1 MTRMVEEQREQIGIL
16 KALGCA
22 DRTIVAR
29 YLGFAL
35 LPTAAGAVLGVLAGE
50 KCLPY
55 AILRTYS
62 MLYTGLP
69 VRRTPLDMREGAV
82 AVMASVCCTCAAAV
96 LACYQIF
103 RACPAQI
110 MRLEAPKNG
119 KRVLLERIPWLWS
132 RLRFTQKA
140 TVRNMFRYKKRLVM
154 TVVGVAGCMGLVLV
168 GLGLHDS
175 IAQVCD
181 RQFSAL
187 THYQA
192 AVTLAAPYEA
202 QEREVLL
209 AALDG
214 QDGAVGAL
222 AFCEKT
228 VTLSYK
234 DAVQDATLKVPQSEE
249 ALERFFTFRDRK
261 TQAAV
266 RFPQDGALL
275 SEKAELLLGAGVG
288 DTIQLTVDGS
298 RSVSVRIAGVF
309 ENYIGHLLFL
319 APQTYEALL
328 GAQPEYNQ
336 LLLRYADGS
345 DAFERA
351 LGEFLLGQEA
361 VQGVAF
367 VSETVQWAND
377 TLASLRGIVY
387 IVLASAA
394 LLAFVVLYNLNSI
407 NITERRRELAT
418 LKVLGFYDTEVA
430 TYVYKENL
438 LLTLLGILLGVF
450 LGRALHQ
457 YVIVSIEVD
466 MIMFGRS
473 IAPASYGVGIALTLF
488 FFAVINLAMYR
499 GLQRIDMVQSLKSVA

>member
-1 MTRMVEEQREQIGIL
+1 M
-16 KALGCA
+16 
-22 DRTIVAR
+22 
-29 YLGFAL
+29 
-35 LPTAAGAVLGVLAGE
+35 
-50 KCLPY
+50 
-55 AILRTYS
+55 
-62 MLYTGLP
+62 
-69 VRRTPLDMREGAV
+69 
-82 AVMASVCCTCAAAV
+82 
-96 LACYQIF
+96 
-103 RACPAQI
+103 
-110 MRLEAPKNG
+110 
-119 KRVLLERIPWLWS
+119 
-132 RLRFTQKA
+132 
-140 TVRNMFRYKKRLVM
+140 RNMFRYKKRLVM

-275 SEKAELLLGAGVG
+275 SEKAALLLGAGVG

-351 LGEFLLGQEA
+351 LG
-361 VQGVAF
+361 
-367 VSETVQWAND
+367 
-377 TLASLRGIVY
+377 R
-387 IVLASAA
+387 
-394 LLAFVVLYNLNSI
+394 
-407 NITERRRELAT
+407 
-418 LKVLGFYDTEVA
+418 
-430 TYVYKENL
+430 
-438 LLTLLGILLGVF
+438 VF
-450 LGRALHQ
+450 ARA
-457 YVIVSIEVD
+457 
-466 MIMFGRS
+466 RS
-473 IAPASYGVGIALTLF
+473 RPGGCV
-488 FFAVINLAMYR
+488 R
-499 GLQRIDMVQSLKSVA
+499 Q

>member
-1 MTRMVEEQREQIGIL
+1 
-16 KALGCA
+16 
-22 DRTIVAR
+22 
-29 YLGFAL
+29 
-35 LPTAAGAVLGVLAGE
+35 
-50 KCLPY
+50 
-55 AILRTYS
+55 
-62 MLYTGLP
+62 
-69 VRRTPLDMREGAV
+69 MR
-82 AVMASVCCTCAAAV
+82 
-96 LACYQIF
+96 
-103 RACPAQI
+103 P
-110 MRLEAPKNG
+110 EAPKNG

-202 QEREVLL
+202 QEREALL

-275 SEKAELLLGAGVG
+275 SEKAALLLGAVWA
-288 DTIQLTVDGS
+288 IQFS
-298 RSVSVRIAGVF
+298 
-309 ENYIGHLLFL
+309 
-319 APQTYEALL
+319 
-328 GAQPEYNQ
+328 
-336 LLLRYADGS
+336 
-345 DAFERA
+345 
-351 LGEFLLGQEA
+351 
-361 VQGVAF
+361 
-367 VSETVQWAND
+367 
-377 TLASLRGIVY
+377 
-387 IVLASAA
+387 
-394 LLAFVVLYNLNSI
+394 
-407 NITERRRELAT
+407 
-418 LKVLGFYDTEVA
+418 
-430 TYVYKENL
+430 
-438 LLTLLGILLGVF
+438 
-450 LGRALHQ
+450 
-457 YVIVSIEVD
+457 
-466 MIMFGRS
+466 
-473 IAPASYGVGIALTLF
+473 
-488 FFAVINLAMYR
+488 
-499 GLQRIDMVQSLKSVA
+499 

>member
-1 MTRMVEEQREQIGIL
+1 MT
-16 KALGCA
+16 
-22 DRTIVAR
+22 
-29 YLGFAL
+29 
-35 LPTAAGAVLGVLAGE
+35 
-50 KCLPY
+50 
-55 AILRTYS
+55 
-62 MLYTGLP
+62 
-69 VRRTPLDMREGAV
+69 
-82 AVMASVCCTCAAAV
+82 
-96 LACYQIF
+96 
-103 RACPAQI
+103 
-110 MRLEAPKNG
+110 
-119 KRVLLERIPWLWS
+119 
-132 RLRFTQKA
+132 
-140 TVRNMFRYKKRLVM
+140 
-154 TVVGVAGCMGLVLV
+154 
-168 GLGLHDS
+168 
-175 IAQVCD
+175 
-181 RQFSAL
+181 
-187 THYQA
+187 
-192 AVTLAAPYEA
+192 
-202 QEREVLL
+202 
-209 AALDG
+209 
-214 QDGAVGAL
+214 GAVGAL

-275 SEKAELLLGAGVG
+275 SEKAALLLGAGVG

-488 FFAVINLAMYR
+488 FSAVINLAMYR